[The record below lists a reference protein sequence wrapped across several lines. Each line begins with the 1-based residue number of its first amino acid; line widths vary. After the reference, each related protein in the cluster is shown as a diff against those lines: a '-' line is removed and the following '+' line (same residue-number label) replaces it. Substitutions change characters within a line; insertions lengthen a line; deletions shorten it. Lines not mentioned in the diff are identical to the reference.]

1 MKPSTHLHIVL
12 FPAVLIAA
20 APVIA
25 GAQEAGGGFSVF
37 VPEALYV
44 YEEGS
49 ISIET
54 RCETSVGL
62 VDGVSV
68 PIGLAVNQVYGL
80 VPSDR
85 SDRYSVSGPWFYADT
100 LSPYVNIK
108 GRVPVTDSVY
118 VDAFG
123 GLFTNWNMTI
133 RPLTDR
139 IERDIS
145 AADEEERR
153 LVFDS
158 RPDVRTSFG
167 VGFNAGLGVG
177 VNVDFGS
184 IELSGSYRSATS
196 RVDVSG
202 DARWIDENGNG
213 EASVKSEEISLEDIR
228 VHLRGISLGAGVRI
242 RL

>member
-1 MKPSTHLHIVL
+1 MKRFILLSIAMAL
-12 FPAVLIAA
+12 AVPGISSS
-20 APVIA
+20 
-25 GAQEAGGGFSVF
+25 QEAGGGFSIF
-37 VPEALYV
+37 VPEALYE
-44 YEEGS
+44 YGEGS

-54 RCETSVGL
+54 RFETSLGL
-62 VDGVSV
+62 IDGVSV
-68 PIGLAVNQVYGL
+68 PLGVTVNQVYGL

-85 SDRYSVSGPWFYADT
+85 SDQYGVSGPWFYADT
-100 LSPYVNIK
+100 LSPYINIK
-108 GRVPVTDSVY
+108 GRLPVTDSVY

-145 AADEEERR
+145 AVDEAERR
-153 LVFDS
+153 LVFDE

-196 RVDVSG
+196 RVDVEG
-202 DARWIDENGNG
+202 DAKWLGEDDNGAATV
-213 EASVKSEEISLEDIR
+213 ESEEITLEDIR
-228 VHLRGISLGAGVRI
+228 VRLRGISLGAGVRI

>member
-1 MKPSTHLHIVL
+1 M
-12 FPAVLIAA
+12 FGAVSVVTS
-20 APVIA
+20 PGIA

-37 VPEALYV
+37 IPEALYE

-54 RCETSVGL
+54 RFETSVGL
-62 VDGVSV
+62 VEGVSV
-68 PIGLAVNQVYGL
+68 PFGVTVNQVYGL

-85 SDRYSVSGPWFYADT
+85 SDKYKVSGPWFYADT
-100 LSPYVNIK
+100 LSPYINVK
-108 GRVPVTDSVY
+108 GRLPVADSVY
-118 VDAFG
+118 VDVFG

-145 AADEEERR
+145 SVYDDGRR
-153 LVFDS
+153 LVFDAP
-158 RPDVRTSFG
+158 PDVRTSFG

-177 VNVDFGS
+177 VNLDFGS
-184 IELSGSYRSATS
+184 IELSGSYRNATS
-196 RVDVSG
+196 RVDVIG
-202 DARWIDENGNG
+202 DATWFG
-213 EASVKSEEISLEDIR
+213 EDGTGEPTAEPAEITLEDIR
-228 VHLRGISLGAGVRI
+228 VRLRGISLGAGVRI

>member
-1 MKPSTHLHIVL
+1 MVL
-12 FPAVLIAA
+12 FPVVLMAA
-20 APVIA
+20 TPAIA

-37 VPEALYV
+37 VPEALYE
-44 YEEGS
+44 YDEGS

-54 RCETSVGL
+54 RFETSVGL
-62 VDGVSV
+62 FDGVSV
-68 PIGLAVNQVYGL
+68 PFGVAVNQVYGL

-85 SDRYSVSGPWFYADT
+85 SDKYKVSGPWFYADT
-100 LSPYVNIK
+100 LSPYINIK
-108 GRVPVTDSVY
+108 GRLPVTDSVY
-118 VDAFG
+118 LDAFG

-145 AADEEERR
+145 AVDEDERR

-158 RPDVRTSFG
+158 RPDLRTSFG
-167 VGFNAGLGVG
+167 VGFNAGIGVG
-177 VNVDFGS
+177 VNLDFGS

-196 RVDVSG
+196 RVDIEG
-202 DARWIDENGNG
+202 DARWIGEESNGQ
-213 EASVKSEEISLEDIR
+213 ASVKSEEISLEDIR
-228 VHLRGISLGAGVRI
+228 VRLRGISLGAGVRI